1 MSKQIDETLGEKILK
16 AIKNKGLVQS
26 KIADKMKVSRQII
39 NQIDR
44 RKTFD
49 LEFLQKLKEATDL
62 DFTGYLYPQ
71 KIPEPEEKS
80 YDLIEMSLAIKIKAT
95 PEQISRMGEL
105 LTNIRK
111 EAVRMG
117 FTIM

>member
-1 MSKQIDETLGEKILK
+1 MSKVFEETLGEKILK
-16 AIKNKGLVQS
+16 AIKEKGLVQS

-71 KIPEPEEKS
+71 KPQEVEEKIF
-80 YDLIEMSLAIKIKAT
+80 DIIEMSLAIKLKST

-105 LTNIRK
+105 LTSIRR

>member
-1 MSKQIDETLGEKILK
+1 MSKEMDQTLGEKILK
-16 AIKNKGLVQS
+16 AIKDKGLVQS

-71 KIPEPEEKS
+71 GS
-80 YDLIEMSLAIKIKAT
+80 ATQDLKVTDLVEMSLAIKLKST

-105 LTNIRK
+105 LTNLRK
-111 EAVRMG
+111 EALRMG